1 MKLPGLVLF
10 VCTGNTCRS
19 PMAEGI
25 YNALAIHNDLDSRAI
40 SAGVSTQEGMPASFG
55 AQNAMAELGIDISL
69 HSSQPLTNELL
80 ERADAVLCMLEA
92 HAEIIKYRC
101 PQYADKV
108 MSLFEAGH
116 GKKGDIRDP
125 FGGDEN
131 TYHET
136 ALQINA
142 AIMAYLDKFE
152 KEN

>member
-80 ERADAVLCMLEA
+80 ERADAVLCPCGDHQIPLPA
-92 HAEIIKYRC
+92 VC
-101 PQYADKV
+101 P
-108 MSLFEAGH
+108 
-116 GKKGDIRDP
+116 
-125 FGGDEN
+125 
-131 TYHET
+131 
-136 ALQINA
+136 
-142 AIMAYLDKFE
+142 
-152 KEN
+152 